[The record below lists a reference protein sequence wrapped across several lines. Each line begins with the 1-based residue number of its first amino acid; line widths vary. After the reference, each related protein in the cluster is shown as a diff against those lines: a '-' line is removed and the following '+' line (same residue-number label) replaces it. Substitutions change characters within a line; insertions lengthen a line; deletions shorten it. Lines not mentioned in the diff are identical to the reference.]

1 MLARSFKNLRRQP
14 DVFVARL
21 SNPPFMALLFWIYFA
36 RLGYG
41 PSSSQDRI
49 GLLQETTALPF
60 VGMLACI
67 AIFPSEMNLYRHEFM
82 SSARYGVTTFLSVY
96 TIQETI
102 TSAISSFL
110 CVLRPFQPS
119 LSIY

>member
-1 MLARSFKNLRRQP
+1 
-14 DVFVARL
+14 
-21 SNPPFMALLFWIYFA
+21 MALLFWIYFA

-110 CVLRPFQPS
+110 CTYRILQPS
-119 LSIY
+119 RAANLSEQRHTQSRSSSPSA